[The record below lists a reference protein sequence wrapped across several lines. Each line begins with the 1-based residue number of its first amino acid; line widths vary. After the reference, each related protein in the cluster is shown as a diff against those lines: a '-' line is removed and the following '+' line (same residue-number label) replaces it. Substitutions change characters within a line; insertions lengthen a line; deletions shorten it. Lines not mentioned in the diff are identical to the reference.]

1 MPRWK
6 ELPTE
11 LDPRVR
17 QLAVRLRRLKDHSG
31 LTMRQLAAKTG
42 YSAKSWERYL
52 GGRTL
57 PPPKAVEAMARIGG
71 DDPTRLLA
79 LHEIATD
86 AWGGRREA
94 TSAPKAPKTPKAP
107 EATGTPATAEA
118 TVAVPESPPAG
129 TKETRLRVPSP
140 RVALVAGAVTL
151 VVALSAA
158 VLVVV
163 RPLDG
168 VSSAAAA
175 PVAPSAG
182 ASPSKPTYTC
192 RMERIDGHW
201 YAGNSRTQDALLAD
215 GFAGPKVAEAQC
227 LLRRAGISPGRIDG
241 IYGPLTQRAVQIIQK
256 RAGLPKDGLVGPHT
270 WKALRVGPH
279 AWKVPQG

>member
-57 PPPKAVEAMARIGG
+57 PPPEAVEALARIGG

-79 LHEIATD
+79 LHEIAAD
-86 AWGGRREA
+86 AWGGRRGA
-94 TSAPKAPKTPKAP
+94 TSVTKATHAT
-107 EATGTPATAEA
+107 TGTAEAAEA
-118 TVAVPESPPAG
+118 TVAVQVPESPPAG
-129 TKETRLRVPSP
+129 TKKTRRRVRSP

-163 RPLDG
+163 RPPDG
-168 VSSAAAA
+168 VSRAAAA
-175 PVAPSAG
+175 PVAPSA
-182 ASPSKPTYTC
+182 AASPSPSKPTYTC

-227 LLRRAGISPGRIDG
+227 LLRRAGISPGKIDG
-241 IYGPLTQRAVQIIQK
+241 IYGPLTQRAVQIVQK

-279 AWKVPQG
+279 AWKAPQR